1 MISYVL
7 FISIVLVLSIGVFSY
22 LRIIASSNE
31 EVTCKDDTS
40 VILKEYYCFPDLEN
54 ANLRLDLKNNG
65 RFDINGVIVI
75 VKNSSNSLI
84 YPLPNEF
91 GGTIKGHSFFPKPLH
106 PGESL
111 KVDFTNI
118 DGDTKGEISGEI
130 IEIEIQPF
138 IVRNKDKIICDKAVI
153 RVPVEECVI

>member
-7 FISIVLVLSIGVFSY
+7 LISIVLVLSIGVFSY

-75 VKNSSNSLI
+75 VKDSSDNLI
-84 YPLPNEF
+84 YFLPNEV